1 MITKDHLI
9 NLWTQKLSFS
19 LLVTTV
25 WTLEASTCGPT
36 FQASEGRLA
45 QLMMILAVTAFLL
58 LTMEILAKVFMNN
71 FVSSHFFSIPFI
83 RSALLCAAPAG
94 VMCTIIH
101 GGGSPGEGS
110 LGTPIWLIYLFQI
123 KKTQFFWESLK
134 IATNFLGI
142 TNLGDFSWHWI
153 D

>member
-1 MITKDHLI
+1 MFLQTMSLITEDCLI
-9 NLWTQKLSFS
+9 YSCTQKLSLS

-25 WTLEASTCGPT
+25 WTLEASTCGPA
-36 FQASEGRLA
+36 FQASEVRLA

-101 GGGSPGEGS
+101 GGGVPRGGVSRDPNLVNIS
-110 LGTPIWLIYLFQI
+110 L
-123 KKTQFFWESLK
+123 S
-134 IATNFLGI
+134 N
-142 TNLGDFSWHWI
+142 
-153 D
+153 